1 VCGAGLSTGP
11 FLVGL
16 HAFLTD
22 AWSWLNYK
30 PSMASSLNRRPH
42 RVLSPEAY
50 ASWVPDDAVRRLA
63 AYKLLAA
70 YDSNQAGELATLTGN
85 EAASERR
92 EFGDP
97 ATFVDTALAH
107 LLGKS
112 QQITVPGA
120 EHAGD
125 EGAPPEAVAAADA
138 QDRLRS
144 WAELELLALRMQ
156 SAERKAVLLGDG
168 VYLLAWDPVK
178 GRVRLKTY
186 DPGFYFPVL
195 DDDADPGD
203 YPTRVHLA
211 WEIPE
216 DPRQGVKARVRRIT
230 YELGPIDVALRA
242 VQDKDGRS
250 RREAVETSE
259 GIMLSPGDVYRP
271 ESNRI
276 ERSYPWA
283 PDQVSATTCYLTDA
297 EWDVDDLR
305 HGQSLDDLPLEKAR
319 FRTRVD
325 GEVLHRLDLRLDF
338 IPVVHISNTVADGEH
353 FGQSSLA
360 KVMQA
365 LDELAETDT
374 DSARASATTGA
385 PIIGLAGA
393 RAEVDRVTGRPKPL
407 SVEPGTVFQLAD
419 GGRMDVLD
427 TSGQLAELRAR
438 VEEIRD
444 RAAVNARLP
453 AVSLGTV
460 DPSKV
465 PSGYAL
471 QLSLG
476 PLDSLV
482 DTLRL
487 ARAHKYSLLLKMVQR
502 IHQAGQALGWPV
514 GEYFPARMVFGP
526 HTPTD
531 RTAILDEVVK
541 GVSAGVLSLETGIR
555 MLQDAGYPIEDA
567 REEVQRILSRREPAA
582 RREPVGKDPTAS
594 GSRTEIPSETG
605 SGDAK
610 AAVSPAG
617 ASSS

>member
-1 VCGAGLSTGP
+1 M
-11 FLVGL
+11 GL

-30 PSMASSLNRRPH
+30 PSMASATDRRPH
-42 RVLSPEAY
+42 RALSPEAY

-70 YDSNQAGELATLTGN
+70 YDSNQAGELAALTGN
-85 EAASERR
+85 EAGSERR

-107 LLGKS
+107 LLGQS
-112 QQITVPGA
+112 QQIIVPGA
-120 EHAGD
+120 EHAGEED
-125 EGAPPEAVAAADA
+125 ASPEAVAAAEA
-138 QDRLRS
+138 QQRLRE
-144 WAELELLALRMQ
+144 WAEVELLPLRMQ
-156 SAERKAVLLGDG
+156 AAERKAVLLGDG
-168 VYLLAWDPVK
+168 VYLLAWDAVK

-186 DPGFYFPVL
+186 DPGFYFPVVE
-195 DDDADPGD
+195 DDADPGD
-203 YPTRVHLA
+203 YPSRVHLA

-216 DPRQGVKARVRRIT
+216 DPKRGVKARVRRIT
-230 YELGPIDVALRA
+230 YELGPIEIASRVVRE
-242 VQDKDGRS
+242 KDGRI

-259 GIMLSPGDVYRP
+259 GIMLNPGDVYRL
-271 ESNRI
+271 ETDTI
-276 ERSYPWA
+276 ERTYPWA
-283 PDQVSATTCYLTDA
+283 RGQASTTTCYLTDA
-297 EWDVDDLR
+297 EWTVDDLR
-305 HGQSLDDLPLEKAR
+305 HGQSLDDLPLDKAR
-319 FRTRVD
+319 FRTRAD
-325 GEVLHRLDLRLDF
+325 GVILSRLDLRLDF
-338 IPVVHISNTVADGEH
+338 IPLIHISNTVADGEH

-444 RAAVNARLP
+444 RAAVNSRLP
-453 AVSLGTV
+453 AVALGTV
-460 DPSKV
+460 DPSRV

-482 DTLRL
+482 GALRL
-487 ARAHKYSLLLKMVQR
+487 ARAHKYSLLLKMVGR
-502 IHQAGQALGWPV
+502 IHQAGQAPGWPL
-514 GEYFPARMVFGP
+514 GEAFPARLVFGP

-541 GVSAGVLSLETGIR
+541 GVTAGVLSLETGIR
-555 MLQDAGYPIEDA
+555 MLQDAGYPIEDT
-567 REEVQRILSRREPAA
+567 REEIRRIVELRRSEDESTSSPGAAEDGNEPAA
-582 RREPVGKDPTAS
+582 DDATA
-594 GSRTEIPSETG
+594 GPRKGE
-605 SGDAK
+605 
-610 AAVSPAG
+610 AVSSS
-617 ASSS
+617 ASSTS

>member
-1 VCGAGLSTGP
+1 MGLRT
-11 FLVGL
+11 
-16 HAFLTD
+16 FLTD

-30 PSMASSLNRRPH
+30 PVMAGTHDGRPH
-42 RVLSPEAY
+42 RALSPELQAT
-50 ASWVPDDAVRRLA
+50 WLPDDAVRRLA

-70 YDSNQAGELATLTGN
+70 YDSNQAGELATLAGN
-85 EAASERR
+85 ETAAERR

-112 QQITVPGA
+112 QQIVVPGA

-125 EGAPPEAVAAADA
+125 DDATPESAAAA
-138 QDRLRS
+138 EVQQRLRE
-144 WAELELLALRMQ
+144 WAEAELLPLRMQ
-156 SAERKAVLLGDG
+156 AAERKAVLLGDG
-168 VYLLAWDPVK
+168 LYLLAWDPEK
-178 GRVRLKTY
+178 RRVRLKTY

-195 DDDADPGD
+195 EDDADPGD
-203 YPTRVHLA
+203 YPRRIHLG

-216 DPRQGVKARVRRIT
+216 DPKRGLKPRVRRIT
-230 YELGPIDVALRA
+230 YEMGPVVPATRSST
-242 VQDKDGRS
+242 DGNGQA
-250 RREAVETSE
+250 RRQPIV
-259 GIMLSPGDVYRP
+259 GDTGGHVLEVGDRYVP
-271 ESNRI
+271 ESDHI
-276 ERSYPWA
+276 ERTYPWA
-283 PDQVSATTCYLTDA
+283 PDRPSKVTCYLTDA
-297 EWDVDDLR
+297 EWFLDDLR
-305 HGQSLDDLPLEKAR
+305 HGQSLDDLPLGKAH
-319 FRTRVD
+319 FRTRPD
-325 GEVLHRLDLRLDF
+325 GEVLHRLDLQLDF
-338 IPVVHISNTVADGEH
+338 IPIVHISNTVADGEH
-353 FGQSSLA
+353 FGQSTLS

-407 SVEPGTVFQLAD
+407 AVEPGTVFQLAD

-427 TSGQLAELRAR
+427 TSGQLSELRAR

-460 DPSKV
+460 DPSDV

-476 PLDSLV
+476 PLDSQV
-482 DTLRL
+482 DSMRL
-487 ARAHKYSLLLKMVQR
+487 ARAHKYALLLKMVQR
-502 IHQAGQALGWPV
+502 IHQAGRAEGWPT
-514 GEYFPARMVFGP
+514 GEPLAARIVFGP

-567 REEVQRILSRREPAA
+567 REEVSRITARQEAPVPVRHRAA
-582 RREPVGKDPTAS
+582 
-594 GSRTEIPSETG
+594 
-605 SGDAK
+605 
-610 AAVSPAG
+610 
-617 ASSS
+617 ASSSSSLPAADQRADEDALLRR

>member
-1 VCGAGLSTGP
+1 M
-11 FLVGL
+11 GL
-16 HAFLTD
+16 HTFLTD

-30 PSMASSLNRRPH
+30 PSMASATDRRPH
-42 RVLSPEAY
+42 RALSPEAY

-63 AYKLLAA
+63 AYRLLAA
-70 YDSNQAGELATLTGN
+70 YDSNQAGELAALTGN
-85 EAASERR
+85 ESASERR

-107 LLGKS
+107 LLGQS
-112 QQITVPGA
+112 QQIIVPGA

-125 EGAPPEAVAAADA
+125 ESAPPEAVAAADA
-138 QDRLRS
+138 QQRLRD
-144 WAELELLALRMQ
+144 WAEVELLPLRMQ
-156 SAERKAVLLGDG
+156 ATERKAVLLGDG
-168 VYLLAWDPVK
+168 VYLLAWDPTK

-203 YPTRVHLA
+203 YPSRVHLA

-216 DPRQGVKARVRRIT
+216 DPQRGLKTRLRRIT
-230 YELGPIDVALRA
+230 FELGPIETASRV
-242 VQDKDGRS
+242 VQEKNGRT

-259 GIMLSPGDVYRP
+259 GIMLNPGDTYRL
-271 ESNRI
+271 ETNSI
-276 ERSYPWA
+276 ERVYPWS
-283 PDQVSATTCYLTDA
+283 DGQTSALTCYLTDA
-297 EWDVDDLR
+297 EWNVDDLR
-305 HGQSLDDLPLEKAR
+305 RGQSLDDLPLDKAR
-319 FRTRVD
+319 FRTRGD
-325 GEVLHRLDLRLDF
+325 GQVLHRLDLRLDF
-338 IPVVHISNTVADGEH
+338 IPVVHLSNSVADGEH

-444 RAAVNARLP
+444 RAAVNSRLP
-453 AVSLGTV
+453 AVALGTV
-460 DPSKV
+460 DPSRV

-476 PLDSLV
+476 PLTSLIGSM
-482 DTLRL
+482 RL

-502 IHQAGQALGWPV
+502 IHQAGHSDGWPA
-514 GEYFPARMVFGP
+514 GACFPARLVFGP

-531 RTAILDEVVK
+531 RTAVLDEAVK
-541 GVSAGVLSLETGIR
+541 GVSGGVFSLETGIR

-567 REEVQRILSRREPAA
+567 REEVRRILA
-582 RREPVGKDPTAS
+582 RREPGTGQGSSKEADSAGVPADTDS
-594 GSRTEIPSETG
+594 GSTKVRTTSQAPST
-605 SGDAK
+605 S
-610 AAVSPAG
+610 
-617 ASSS
+617 

>member
-1 VCGAGLSTGP
+1 
-11 FLVGL
+11 VGL
-16 HAFLTD
+16 RHFLTD

-30 PSMASSLNRRPH
+30 PAMASTLDGRPH
-42 RVLSPEAY
+42 RALAPEVQT
-50 ASWVPDDAVRRLA
+50 SWVPDDAIRRLA

-70 YDSNQAGELATLTGN
+70 YDSNQAGELAAITGN

-112 QQITVPGA
+112 QQIIVPGA

-125 EGAPPEAVAAADA
+125 DDAVPEAVAAAGM
-138 QDRLRS
+138 QQRLRD
-144 WAELELLALRMQ
+144 WAQAELLPLRMQ
-156 SAERKAVLLGDG
+156 SAERKAVLLGDA
-168 VYLLAWDPVK
+168 VYLLAWDPAK
-178 GRVRLKTY
+178 GRVTLRTY

-195 DDDADPGD
+195 ADDADPGD
-203 YPTRVHLA
+203 YPARVHLA

-216 DPRQGVKARVRRIT
+216 DPRRGLKARVRRIT
-230 YELGPIDVALRA
+230 YELGPIEPAASPRPTA
-242 VQDKDGRS
+242 
-250 RREAVETSE
+250 RRTHVTSA
-259 GIMLSPGDVYRP
+259 GIGA
-271 ESNRI
+271 
-276 ERSYPWA
+276 RSYPWA
-283 PDQVSATTCYLTDA
+283 PERPSAVTCYLSDA
-297 EWDVDDLR
+297 EWSADDLR
-305 HGQSLDDLPLEKAR
+305 HGQTLDELPLDKAN
-319 FRTRVD
+319 FRTRPD
-325 GEVLHRLDLRLDF
+325 GQLLDRLDLQIDF
-338 IPVVHISNTVADGEH
+338 IPIVHVSNTVDDGEH
-353 FGQSSLA
+353 FGQSALA

-393 RAEVDRVTGRPKPL
+393 RSEVDRVTGRPKPL
-407 SVEPGTVFQLAD
+407 AIQPGTIFQLAD

-453 AVSLGTV
+453 AFSLGTV
-460 DPSKV
+460 DPSDV

-482 DTLRL
+482 DSMRL
-487 ARAHKYSLLLKMVQR
+487 ARAHKYQLLLKMVQR
-502 IHQAGQALGWPV
+502 LHQAGRAEGWPLGV
-514 GEYFPARMVFGP
+514 CLPAKLVFGP
-526 HTPTD
+526 HMPTD

-567 REEVQRILSRREPAA
+567 REEVARIIARKGTTSRDQVKERL
-582 RREPVGKDPTAS
+582 AS
-594 GSRTEIPSETG
+594 
-605 SGDAK
+605 
-610 AAVSPAG
+610 
-617 ASSS
+617 

>member
-1 VCGAGLSTGP
+1 MGLPT
-11 FLVGL
+11 
-16 HAFLTD
+16 FLTD

-30 PSMASSLNRRPH
+30 PAMAGTHDGRPH
-42 RVLSPEAY
+42 RALGPELY
-50 ASWVPDDAVRRLA
+50 AGWLPDEAVRRLA

-70 YDSNQAGELATLTGN
+70 YDSNQAGELAALAGN
-85 EAASERR
+85 EAAGERR

-112 QQITVPGA
+112 QQIVVPGA
-120 EHAGD
+120 ELACD
-125 EGAPPEAVAAADA
+125 EGASSESVAAAEA
-138 QDRLRS
+138 QQRLRA
-144 WAELELLALRMQ
+144 WAEAELLPLRMQ
-156 SAERKAVLLGDG
+156 AAERKAVLLGDAL
-168 VYLLAWDPVK
+168 YLLAWDPEI

-186 DPGFYFPVL
+186 DPGFYFPIIEA
-195 DDDADPGD
+195 DADPGD
-203 YPTRVHLA
+203 FPRRVHLA

-216 DPRQGVKARVRRIT
+216 DPRRGVKARVRRIT
-230 YELGPIDVALRA
+230 YELGPLVPATGSAVDSRGRA
-242 VQDKDGRS
+242 S
-250 RREAVETSE
+250 RVPVEDEAGGNV
-259 GIMLSPGDVYRP
+259 LQPGDVYVP
-271 ESNRI
+271 GSGRI
-276 ERSYPWA
+276 ERRYPWA
-283 PDQVSATTCYLTDA
+283 LDRPSATTCYLTDA
-297 EWDVDDLR
+297 EWFLDDLR
-305 HGQSLDDLPLEKAR
+305 HGQSLDDLPLDKAR
-319 FRTRVD
+319 FRTRAD
-325 GEVLHRLDLRLDF
+325 GEVLDRLDLRLDF
-338 IPVVHISNTVADGEH
+338 IPLVHISNTVADGEH

-393 RAEVDRVTGRPKPL
+393 RAEVDRATGRPKPL
-407 SVEPGTVFQLAD
+407 AIEPGTVFQLGD

-460 DPSKV
+460 DPADV

-482 DTLRL
+482 DSMRL
-487 ARAHKYSLLLKMVQR
+487 ARAHKYALLLKMVQR
-502 IHQAGQALGWPV
+502 IHQAGQAEGWPPGV
-514 GEYFPARMVFGP
+514 CFPARLVFGP

-541 GVSAGVLSLETGIR
+541 GVGAGVLSLETGVR

-567 REEVQRILSRREPAA
+567 REEVARINARHAA
-582 RREPVGKDPTAS
+582 MSSDQAQTTP
-594 GSRTEIPSETG
+594 
-605 SGDAK
+605 
-610 AAVSPAG
+610 
-617 ASSS
+617 SSSAS

>member
-1 VCGAGLSTGP
+1 MGVRT
-11 FLVGL
+11 
-16 HAFLTD
+16 FLTD

-30 PSMASSLNRRPH
+30 PVMAGTHDGRPH
-42 RVLSPEAY
+42 RALTPELQ
-50 ASWVPDDAVRRLA
+50 ASWLPDDAVRRLA
-63 AYKLLAA
+63 AYKLIAA
-70 YDSNQAGELATLTGN
+70 YDSNQAGELASLTGN
-85 EAASERR
+85 DAAAERR

-97 ATFVDTALAH
+97 SVFVDTALAH

-125 EGAPPEAVAAADA
+125 DDASPEAAAAAEA
-138 QDRLRS
+138 QQRLRG
-144 WAELELLALRMQ
+144 WAEAELLPLRMQ
-156 SAERKAVLLGDG
+156 AAERKAVLLGDG
-168 VYLLAWDPVK
+168 LYLLAWDPEK

-203 YPTRVHLA
+203 YPQRVHVA

-216 DPRQGVKARVRRIT
+216 DPKRGVKAKLRRIT
-230 YELGPIDVALRA
+230 YELGPIAPATRSSADATAQSGRLPLEDDVGGLIL
-242 VQDKDGRS
+242 
-250 RREAVETSE
+250 E
-259 GIMLSPGDVYRP
+259 LGDTFVP
-271 ESNRI
+271 ESGRI
-276 ERSYPWA
+276 ERAYPWA
-283 PDQVSATTCYLTDA
+283 PDRRSKGTCYLTDA
-297 EWDVDDLR
+297 EWALDDLR
-305 HGQSLDDLPLEKAR
+305 HGQSLDDLPLDKAR
-319 FRTRVD
+319 FRTRTD

-338 IPVVHISNTVADGEH
+338 IPLVHISNTIADGEH

-393 RAEVDRVTGRPKPL
+393 RAEVDRATGRPKPL

-438 VEEIRD
+438 VEEIRN

-460 DPSKV
+460 DPSDV

-482 DTLRL
+482 DSMRL
-487 ARAHKYSLLLKMVQR
+487 VRAHKYALLLKMVQR
-502 IHQAGQALGWPV
+502 IHQAGRAEGWPQ
-514 GEYFPARMVFGP
+514 GASLPARIVFGP

-531 RTAILDEVVK
+531 RTVILDEVVK
-541 GVSAGVLSLETGIR
+541 GVGASVLSLETGIR
-555 MLQDAGYPIEDA
+555 MLQDAGYPIDDA
-567 REEVQRILSRREPAA
+567 RAEAQRILVRPEGHRTPRWATSEAQESEEEEQAA
-582 RREPVGKDPTAS
+582 
-594 GSRTEIPSETG
+594 
-605 SGDAK
+605 
-610 AAVSPAG
+610 
-617 ASSS
+617 